1 MQMTVSEIEIR
12 LTEVFRDVLDRN
24 SVILT
29 RKTTATDIEEWD
41 SLAHI
46 GLLMAIEKE
55 FNISLSLNEVEGL
68 QNVGDMLD
76 LIHQK
81 TSTS

>member
-1 MQMTVSEIEIR
+1 MTVSEIEIR